1 MWQMSG
7 LGPMLGQ
14 HGHFALY
21 AAEKIPYAI
30 ERYRDEAA
38 RLYRV
43 LDTQLGKTGAY
54 VAGDYSIADIAC
66 FPWTMTHKAQGFTL
80 DDYPNVKRWYAEVR
94 ARPQVQ
100 AGLAI
105 GKFVKEPFDEEARRN
120 MFGAESEGD
129 GGEEVIADPHGEEA
143 RSAVS
148 NHVARIVP
156 NRSSFETRCALLQR
170 QRRSRCAG

>member
-38 RLYRV
+38 GSTACSTR
-43 LDTQLGKTGAY
+43 QLGKTGAY
-54 VAGDYSIADIAC
+54 VAGADYSIADIAC

-80 DDYPNVKRWYAEVR
+80 DDYPNVKRWYAVVR

-105 GKFVKEPFDEEARRN
+105 GKFVKEPFDEEARKN
-120 MFGAESEGD
+120 MFGQKAKEM
-129 GGEEVIADPHGEEA
+129 
-143 RSAVS
+143 
-148 NHVARIVP
+148 
-156 NRSSFETRCALLQR
+156 
-170 QRRSRCAG
+170 AGRK

>member
-1 MWQMSG
+1 MQWVMWQMGG

-38 RLYRV
+38 RLYGV
-43 LDTQLGKTGAY
+43 LDTPARQDRRLRRG
-54 VAGDYSIADIAC
+54 GDYSIADIAC

-100 AGLAI
+100 AGLGDRQVRQGA
-105 GKFVKEPFDEEARRN
+105 VRRG
-120 MFGAESEGD
+120 GAQE
-129 GGEEVIADPHGEEA
+129 
-143 RSAVS
+143 
-148 NHVARIVP
+148 HVR
-156 NRSSFETRCALLQR
+156 RRGR
-170 QRRSRCAG
+170 RKWRRRSDSSRHSPTDCAKRRPNPC

>member
-1 MWQMSG
+1 MWQMGG

-14 HGHFALY
+14 HGHFHLY
-21 AAEKIPYAI
+21 ASEKIPYAI
-30 ERYRDEAA
+30 DRYRREAA
-38 RLYRV
+38 RLYGV

-54 VAGDYSIADIAC
+54 VAGEYSIADMAC

-105 GKFVKEPFDEEARRN
+105 GKFVKEPFSEEARRI
-120 MFGAESEGD
+120 MFG
-129 GGEEVIADPHGEEA
+129 
-143 RSAVS
+143 
-148 NHVARIVP
+148 
-156 NRSSFETRCALLQR
+156 T
-170 QRRSRCAG
+170 AGASQPQPQS